1 MRRAHFF
8 IRAAAAGVALA
19 AGANSLRAAA
29 SGAPSLTIYHI
40 PDASLSDIA
49 VSPDR
54 LPAMVDARKHV
65 AYGHAPVATI
75 RAAIRA
81 AAPVTLGPEAHSLDA
96 RWSAIVAGY
105 AGFSRV
111 ACDASGLQGTIDG
124 RRVRFRNRAVVEALR
139 RLFAG

>member
-1 MRRAHFF
+1 MRRSHFF
-8 IRAAAAGVALA
+8 TLAVAVAALA
-19 AGANSLRAAA
+19 AGAHPLRTIA

-40 PDASLSDIA
+40 PDALLSDTA

-54 LPAMVDARKHV
+54 LPTMVDARKRV
-65 AYGHAPVATI
+65 AYGHAAVATI
-75 RAAIRA
+75 RAAVRTA
-81 AAPVTLGPEAHSLDA
+81 SPVTLGPGARSLDA

-111 ACDASGLQGTIDG
+111 ACDADGLEGTIDG

>member
-1 MRRAHFF
+1 MRRTHFF
-8 IRAAAAGVALA
+8 ARAVAGAIALA
-19 AGANSLRAAA
+19 VGTNSSYAAA
-29 SGAPSLTIYHI
+29 SSAPSLTIYHI
-40 PDASLSDIA
+40 PDALLSDTA
-49 VSPDR
+49 VSPDQ
-54 LPAMVDARKHV
+54 LPAMADARKHV

-75 RAAIRA
+75 RAAIRT

-111 ACDASGLQGTIDG
+111 ACDATGLQGTIDG